1 MPAKTPGSVVAFL
14 NAAADKSVHS
24 SAFDKLVEN
33 EGLIMVGG
41 MPSLLADYVRGEEA
55 RWRKV
60 VHEAGIK
67 ID

>member
-1 MPAKTPGSVVAFL
+1 
-14 NAAADKSVHS
+14 
-24 SAFDKLVEN
+24 
-33 EGLIMVGG
+33 MVGG